1 MQSFNNES
9 FFNIYIYEKIM
20 SSRVTHELLNRI
32 DRLLKVRKNWL
43 SIVCYYECKGE
54 AVFYPSVSVRFL
66 PSPIVWVVTERMR
79 LWILAAGMSSL

>member
-9 FFNIYIYEKIM
+9 FFNIYIWKDYEFTSDAWTVKQ
-20 SSRVTHELLNRI
+20 NRQTP
-32 DRLLKVRKNWL
+32 KGEKNWL

>member
-32 DRLLKVRKNWL
+32 DRLLKVRKIDYQLCVIMSVKVRLCFTHRLALDSYHHLL
-43 SIVCYYECKGE
+43 SG
-54 AVFYPSVSVRFL
+54 
-66 PSPIVWVVTERMR
+66 
-79 LWILAAGMSSL
+79 